1 MPSKSV
7 PTRLSAILMCA
18 AIAACSVGDDP
29 QSQFHDFTKES
40 GQKASFSFVM
50 SDSACVYAVD
60 LMARFIKGQGPESV
74 TADIIIVSP
83 SGITGTETVTLPSD
97 YSGISRY
104 LRENP
109 SEKRIDIA
117 GTTSYYDIRWQ
128 YRSGIIPQESGTW
141 TMNVSFRDSTGS
153 ITGAGIIVT
162 SGGQMTPNDDID

>member
-1 MPSKSV
+1 MISKSV
-7 PTRLSAILMCA
+7 HTRLSAILMCA
-18 AIAACSVGDDP
+18 AIAACSVGEDT
-29 QSQFHDFTKES
+29 QSQFQDFTKES

-50 SDSACVYAVD
+50 SDSACVYTVD

-74 TADIIIVSP
+74 TVDIIIVSP
-83 SGITGTETVTLPSD
+83 SGIKGTETVTLPSD